1 MTSENRLSSRAAVS
15 DADSLQVERHSLT
28 LRQRA
33 CDKLRQ
39 AIIDHRFPPGTRLI
53 ERDLCEQ
60 LGVSRTSV
68 REALRHLES
77 EHLIEMVPH
86 KGPVVATLSLE
97 EISEIYEV
105 RAVLEGMACEK
116 FASNASD
123 EDIETLQRAFD
134 EIGKAATNNDHRE
147 ILKIKADVYRIIFA
161 GAKSAICQNLVRS
174 LVSRIDVLRHMSL
187 ASAGRNAD
195 MLRELQPIMEAA
207 RARDGKA
214 MKAAWVA
221 HVDSARKAAVSQFS
235 NTQAGEKTTRRPK
248 VS

>member
-1 MTSENRLSSRAAVS
+1 MSGRTAKP

-97 EISEIYEV
+97 EIREIYEV
-105 RAVLEGMACEK
+105 RAVLEGLACEK
-116 FASNASD
+116 FASKASD
-123 EDIETLQRAFD
+123 EDIEMLQRAFD
-134 EIGKAATNNDHRE
+134 EISNAANENDHQK
-147 ILKIKADVYRIIFA
+147 ILKIKTEIYRIIFE
-161 GAKSAICQNLVRS
+161 GAKSGICQNLVSS
-174 LVSRIDVLRHMSL
+174 LVSRIEILRHMSL

-195 MLRELQPIMEAA
+195 MMLELQPIMAAA
-207 RARDGKA
+207 RLRDGGA
-214 MKAAWVA
+214 MKAACAA
-221 HVDSARKAAVSQFS
+221 HVNSAKKAAISQFS
-235 NTQAGEKTTRRPK
+235 IARTEKEIIPL
-248 VS
+248 V

>member
-1 MTSENRLSSRAAVS
+1 MASQTRLSSRTDVS

-39 AIIDHRFPPGTRLI
+39 AIIAHRFPPGTRLI

-116 FASNASD
+116 FALNASD
-123 EDIETLQRAFD
+123 EDIERLQRAF
-134 EIGKAATNNDHRE
+134 ERIGNAATENDHRK
-147 ILKIKADVYRIIFA
+147 ILKIKAEMYQIIFK
-161 GAKSAICQNLVRS
+161 GAKSAICQNLVSS
-174 LVSRIDVLRHMSL
+174 LVSRIEILRHMSL
-187 ASAGRNAD
+187 ASSGRNAD
-195 MLRELQPIMEAA
+195 MLRELRPIIEAA
-207 RARDGKA
+207 RLRDGKA
-214 MKAAWVA
+214 MKAACVA
-221 HVDSARKAAVSQFS
+221 HIDSAKKAAVSQFS
-235 NTQAGEKTTRRPK
+235 STQAREENNPPA
-248 VS
+248 

>member
-1 MTSENRLSSRAAVS
+1 MTPESGLSSRTAVS

-39 AIIDHRFPPGTRLI
+39 AIIDHHFPPGTRLI

-86 KGPVVATLSLE
+86 KGPAVATLSLE

-116 FASNASD
+116 FALNASD
-123 EDIETLQRAFD
+123 EDIEMLQRAFD
-134 EIGKAATNNDHRE
+134 EIGVAATENDHRK
-147 ILKIKADVYRIIFA
+147 ILTVKAEMYQIIFQ
-161 GAKSAICQNLVRS
+161 GAKSAICQNLVNS
-174 LVSRIDVLRHMSL
+174 LVSRIEILRHMSL

-195 MLRELQPIMEAA
+195 MLRELKPMIEAA
-207 RARDGKA
+207 RLRDGKA
-214 MKAAWVA
+214 MKIACGA
-221 HVDSARKAAVSQFS
+221 HIESAKKAAVSQFS
-235 NTQAGEKTTRRPK
+235 STSAGEEYNPPA
-248 VS
+248 

>member
-1 MTSENRLSSRAAVS
+1 MTSESRLNSSSGVS
-15 DADSLQVERHSLT
+15 DANSLQVERHSLT

-39 AIIDHRFPPGTRLI
+39 AIIDHRFPPGARLI

-123 EDIETLQRAFD
+123 QDIEMLQRAFNK
-134 EIGKAATNNDHRE
+134 IHSAAAENDHRE
-147 ILKIKADVYRIIFA
+147 ILDIKAEMYRIIFK
-161 GAKSAICQNLVRS
+161 GAKSAICQNLVSS
-174 LVSRIDVLRHMSL
+174 LVSRIEILRHMSL

-195 MLRELQPIMEAA
+195 MLRELQPIMDAA
-207 RARDGKA
+207 RLRDGKA
-214 MKAAWVA
+214 MKAACVA
-221 HVDSARKAAVSQFS
+221 HIDSARKAAVSQFS
-235 NTQAGEKTTRRPK
+235 NTQAGEENNKPA
-248 VS
+248 